1 MYLAIKEILHNKL
14 RYSLVLVTV
23 FLISFMVFFMTSLA
37 IGLVRDNRT
46 AADNWDSTGVVL
58 SKYANKNLTASFITE
73 DNYKDKLSDDAAPL
87 GYMFA
92 VTNLKND
99 DTTVNISIFAQNWN
113 SFIAPKLIEGHY
125 PESKNEVIIDQSME
139 NYNIKMGDQIQLN
152 GSTDEYKVVGITND
166 SKFFT
171 VPVIYTDLSTYW
183 KLQHTDKTT
192 KTISAIVLNNDVDV
206 SGEGLVQVTEQD
218 MISNIPGYTPEV
230 NVFMGM
236 IIALVVITCLVV
248 GIFIYIIMIQKLGL
262 YGIMRA
268 QGIQSKTII
277 WSLFGQIFV
286 LSGMGVLMALI
297 GVWAVKF
304 VLPATLFFY
313 PSWLA
318 YSLLGLAIIIMA
330 LLGGLISLPK
340 ILKIDPIEAIGE

>member
-73 DNYKDKLSDDAAPL
+73 DNYKDKLTDDAVPL

-277 WSLFGQIFV
+277 WSLFCQIFV
-286 LSGMGVLMALI
+286 LSGMGVLMALV

>member
-73 DNYKDKLSDDAAPL
+73 DNYKDKLSDDAVPL

-277 WSLFGQIFV
+277 WSLFCQIFV

-340 ILKIDPIEAIGE
+340 ILKNDPIEAIGE

>member
-1 MYLAIKEILHNKL
+1 
-14 RYSLVLVTV
+14 
-23 FLISFMVFFMTSLA
+23 MTSLA

-73 DNYKDKLSDDAAPL
+73 DNYKDKLSDDAVPL

-218 MISNIPGYTPEV
+218 MISNIPGYIPEV

-277 WSLFGQIFV
+277 WSLFCQIFV

>member
-73 DNYKDKLSDDAAPL
+73 DNYKDKLSDDAVPL

-206 SGEGLVQVTEQD
+206 SEEGLVQVTEQD

-277 WSLFGQIFV
+277 WSLFCQIFV

>member
-14 RYSLVLVTV
+14 RYSLVLITV

-58 SKYANKNLTASFITE
+58 SNYANKNLTASFITE
-73 DNYKDKLSDDAAPL
+73 DNYKDKLSDDAVPL

-183 KLQHTDKTT
+183 ELQHTDKTT
-192 KTISAIVLNNDVDV
+192 KTISAIVLDNDVDV
-206 SGEGLVQVTEQD
+206 SGEGLVQVSEQD

-268 QGIQSKTII
+268 QGIQSRTII
-277 WSLFGQIFV
+277 WSLFCQIFV

-318 YSLLGLAIIIMA
+318 YSLLSLAIIIMA

>member
-58 SKYANKNLTASFITE
+58 SKYANKNLTSSFITE
-73 DNYKDKLSDDAAPL
+73 DNYKDKLSDDAVPL

-277 WSLFGQIFV
+277 WSLFCQIFV

>member
-73 DNYKDKLSDDAAPL
+73 DNYKDKLSDDAVPL

-113 SFIAPKLIEGHY
+113 SFIALKLIEGHY

-277 WSLFGQIFV
+277 WSLFCQIFV

>member
-73 DNYKDKLSDDAAPL
+73 DNYKDKLSDDAVPL

-248 GIFIYIIMIQKLGL
+248 GIFIYIIMFQKLGL

-277 WSLFGQIFV
+277 WSLFCQIFV

>member
-1 MYLAIKEILHNKL
+1 MYLAIKEILYNKL

-99 DTTVNISIFAQNWN
+99 DTKVNVSIFAQNWN

-192 KTISAIVLNNDVDV
+192 KTISAIVLKNNVDV
-206 SGEGLVQVTEQD
+206 SGKGLVQVTEQD
-218 MISNIPGYTPEV
+218 MISNLPGYTPEV

-248 GIFIYIIMIQKLGL
+248 GIFIYIIVIQKLGV

-277 WSLFGQIFV
+277 WSLFCQIFV

-313 PSWLA
+313 PSWIA

-330 LLGGLISLPK
+330 LLGGIISLPK

>member
-92 VTNLKND
+92 VKNLKND

-277 WSLFGQIFV
+277 WSLFCQIFV

>member
-73 DNYKDKLSDDAAPL
+73 DNYKDKLSDDAVPL

-277 WSLFGQIFV
+277 WSLFCQIFV
-286 LSGMGVLMALI
+286 LSGMGVLMVLI

>member
-73 DNYKDKLSDDAAPL
+73 DNYKDKLSDDAVPL

-113 SFIAPKLIEGHY
+113 SFIASKLIEGHY

-277 WSLFGQIFV
+277 WSLFCQIFV

-304 VLPATLFFY
+304 VLPATLFF
-313 PSWLA
+313 
-318 YSLLGLAIIIMA
+318 
-330 LLGGLISLPK
+330 
-340 ILKIDPIEAIGE
+340 

>member
-23 FLISFMVFFMTSLA
+23 FFISFMVFFMTSLA

-73 DNYKDKLSDDAAPL
+73 DNYKDKLSDDAVPL

-277 WSLFGQIFV
+277 WSLFCQIFV

>member
-73 DNYKDKLSDDAAPL
+73 DNYKDKLSDDAVPL

-248 GIFIYIIMIQKLGL
+248 GIFIYIIMIQKLWL

-277 WSLFGQIFV
+277 WSLFCQIFV

-304 VLPATLFFY
+304 VLPANLFFY